1 MPRPADDRISELAHL
16 ALQESAGA
24 LPRYAAVGLILVIHM
39 HKGEHSLVREFV
51 RRLRS
56 SRSPWGKVQV
66 AREFSY
72 QRGRADVLALQDKG
86 DHLIAFEAKLIRWRD
101 ALHQAYRNTCFA
113 HTSFVLLPRR
123 TAMIA
128 ERYEAEFRRRNIG
141 LCYLEK
147 DEVVVVHS
155 PETQTPIEPW
165 LLDQARAAARKSSN
179 GPTRSRSGGPED
191 LPRT

>member
-1 MPRPADDRISELAHL
+1 MPQFVCTS
-16 ALQESAGA
+16 
-24 LPRYAAVGLILVIHM
+24 LILVPHM
-39 HKGEHSLVREFV
+39 HKAENNLVREFV
-51 RRLRS
+51 RQLRKS
-56 SRSPWGKVQV
+56 HTPWGKVKI

-86 DHLIAFEAKLIRWRD
+86 NHLVAFEAKLVRWRD

-147 DEVVVVHS
+147 DEVIVVHS
-155 PETQTPIEPW
+155 PEAQNPIEPW
-165 LLDQARAAARKSSN
+165 LLDQARAAARKNSH
-179 GPTRSRSGGPED
+179 GPTRSRSSSPEV
-191 LPRT
+191 LRRT

>member
-1 MPRPADDRISELAHL
+1 
-16 ALQESAGA
+16 
-24 LPRYAAVGLILVIHM
+24 M
-39 HKGEHSLVREFV
+39 HKVEDNLVREFV
-51 RRLRS
+51 RQLRS
-56 SRSPWGKVQV
+56 SHSPWGKVRI

-86 DHLIAFEAKLIRWRD
+86 NHLVAFEAKLVRWRD

-123 TAMIA
+123 TAIIA

-147 DEVVVVHS
+147 GEVIVVHS
-155 PETQTPIEPW
+155 PDAQNPIEPW
-165 LLDQARAAARKSSN
+165 LLDQARAAARKNSH
-179 GPTRSRSGGPED
+179 GPTGSRSGSPED